1 CVGALSESNER
12 MIEEQAALRRIA
24 ILVASGAEAGEVF
37 EAVVGEAA
45 RVVDVETAML
55 GRYEPDRALTVVAS
69 LDSPAFVPGS
79 RWGLD
84 GPSVSAT
91 VLESRQPARIDDYSG
106 LAGPIAAGGREAG
119 LRPPGGGPLTVRG
132 GGLGGPAG

>member
-1 CVGALSESNER
+1 
-12 MIEEQAALRRIA
+12 
-24 ILVASGAEAGEVF
+24 
-37 EAVVGEAA
+37 
-45 RVVDVETAML
+45 ML
-55 GRYEPDRALTVVAS
+55 GRYESDRALTVVAS

-106 LAGPIAAGGREAG
+106 LAGSIAAGAREAG
-119 LRPPGGGPLTVRG
+119 LRSTGGVPITVAGGVWGGLAVATSRPGPLGGGAE
-132 GGLGGPAG
+132 GGLQGCPGLRGAA